1 MVNVVAAPVMI
12 APVAGSAGRMMSAL
26 SVRTMVIATLTKNAE
41 SRVFAKMAAPA
52 TMTVVPIKSVATG
65 SVAPKITF
73 APAIV
78 AVRAMT
84 AHPMRSALAM
94 VNACQRAPPPLLP
107 LTSPVPRS
115 TRVATRTARILASK

>member
-1 MVNVVAAPVMI
+1 MVNVVAAAMMN
-12 APVAGSAGRMMSAL
+12 APVPDSAGRMMSAL
-26 SVRTMVIATLTKNAE
+26 SVRAMMIASLTKNAE
-41 SRVFAKMAAPA
+41 SRGFAKMAAPV
-52 TMTVVPIKSVATG
+52 TMTVVPIKSVAMG

-94 VNACQRAPPPLLP
+94 VNACQRAPPPLIP
-107 LTSPVPRS
+107 HTSPGPRS